1 MSLPGTAGLAPALAA
16 AALAVP
22 AGPAGADIDC
32 RFETECLEGEVCADS
47 GFELTL
53 ETALSPGTVLAE
65 GGLPEGDRVL
75 TDTGTAEI
83 DWAAAGPKSIG
94 LPPAPRSPPS
104 GSHNPAF
111 TCCRLTPA
119 GRRATPLTCRG
130 RGFRCSTSEPAGRA
144 ERWTF

>member
-47 GFELTL
+47 GFELKL

-65 GGLPEGDRVL
+65 GGLPEGDRVV
-75 TDTGTAEI
+75 
-83 DWAAAGPKSIG
+83 
-94 LPPAPRSPPS
+94 R
-104 GSHNPAF
+104 H
-111 TCCRLTPA
+111 
-119 GRRATPLTCRG
+119 RG
-130 RGFRCSTSEPAGRA
+130 RGKRVGCRRPRARRLLGRTA
-144 ERWTF
+144 RLSHAVV

>member
-75 TDTGTAEI
+75 SDTGTAEI
-83 DWAAAGPKSIG
+83 DWAAAGPALAAFWVARPGFHMLSFDAGGAARYSAHLPGAG
-94 LPPAPRSPPS
+94 LSVLYL
-104 GSHNPAF
+104 G
-111 TCCRLTPA
+111 TCGTR
-119 GRRATPLTCRG
+119 
-130 RGFRCSTSEPAGRA
+130 
-144 ERWTF
+144 